1 MIFHFLRLII
11 RLMADRRVPIW
22 VKLIPVAAV
31 AYILSPIDLRPDF
44 IPVLGQ
50 IDDLLITI
58 LLLVLF
64 IVLAPSEARRD
75 GLTFRKRCSHGTSRK
90 SRSRWKAEYETLTM
104 TLLLANYV
112 FPGKKI

>member
-75 GLTFRKRCSHGTSRK
+75 GLRSGNAARTDDPEEPVTFEGRIRNVDDDAPLS
-90 SRSRWKAEYETLTM
+90 
-104 TLLLANYV
+104 
-112 FPGKKI
+112 